1 MAQVNSLKAGFINET
16 GVMSAT
22 CTSATSALI
31 KHAVM
36 LPSSTVTYLNNVA
49 FSTSTGPDGG
59 TLTGSLAVAGGGKNH
74 TLILTKAAA
83 ATIVL
88 SKVGGVIQVSGGASV
103 PLGQNG

>member
-1 MAQVNSLKAGFINET
+1 MAQVNSIKAGFINET

-59 TLTGSLAVAGGGKNH
+59 TLTGCFGVASGKNA